1 MDLPRFLFLSLGLT
15 RTHPFKDR
23 KRAKKSLEK
32 MIEPQGSRN
41 CRRNIIVLSG
51 ILVLTG
57 LSGADLH
64 SLNLF
69 GIRPASEW
77 GVAVLGAAAVFAQI
91 YWYVQRFQQLS
102 EDGIIENDPV
112 IGNPDA
118 PPQKIFWNPA
128 IRLVRKDADLFS
140 NWVAFGLTVLSWLF
154 IGSWVVGGLT
164 R

>member
-1 MDLPRFLFLSLGLT
+1 MDFRRFLFLSVGLT

-32 MIEPQGSRN
+32 MIEPQGSKN
-41 CRRNIIVLSG
+41 CRRNITVLSG
-51 ILVLTG
+51 ILVLAG
-57 LSGADLH
+57 LSGADLL

-69 GIRPASEW
+69 GIRPASDW

-112 IGNPDA
+112 IGNLDA
-118 PPQKIFWNPA
+118 PPQRIFWNPA

-140 NWVAFGLTVLSWLF
+140 NWVAFLLTVLSWWF
-154 IGSWVVGGLT
+154 INSWVVGGSI